1 VSYFLL
7 LGGQMTYRCYQCDE
21 LENSCT
27 CVEIP
32 VDEEIYWAARRSIL
46 EDVVKDVELLES
58 FTAEGVNQ
66 GDLVIDKKS
75 VISLLRKRR

>member
-1 VSYFLL
+1 
-7 LGGQMTYRCYQCDE
+7 
-21 LENSCT
+21 
-27 CVEIP
+27 VEIP

-66 GDLVIDKKS
+66 GDSVIDKKS
-75 VISLLRKRR
+75 VIDLLRKRR